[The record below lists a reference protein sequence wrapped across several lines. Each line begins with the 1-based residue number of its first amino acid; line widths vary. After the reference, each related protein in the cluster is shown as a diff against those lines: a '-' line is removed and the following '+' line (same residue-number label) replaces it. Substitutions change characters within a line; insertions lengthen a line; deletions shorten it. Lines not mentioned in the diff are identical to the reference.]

1 MKMKDLLLL
10 LLTIIFVILS
20 IFYIVSVCNY
30 DIKELFIDKYSA
42 IGKKCNLDNI
52 LGQFNNLRS
61 NAKYTSE
68 ILRDGNVIEDYHTDY
83 KCDNDNYGSLYLTK
97 YIDVKNRDLL
107 LAYSCIKIKP
117 SKLISD
123 ITDINPDNLHNNSYK
138 VMLTEPDKTYVE
150 YANIGELTNKI
161 GTKIKNIIR
170 ETSLL
175 NTSTNYLYFPIY
187 VFISQAP
194 YIKNANENIKVTDSN
209 RGANGTNYDSCSTN
223 YTIKNNDICSATFR
237 MKAEVAIIFL
247 GLTRAGG
254 FITDVNVVNRN
265 IIALR
270 DRLSHHSSKSK
281 QCFLKCATDNNKQA
295 CGCLNMP
302 GSYNINDKTYNSV
315 CLTNNQETSMT
326 MVYFV
331 NPYADTYSDEKYVNG
346 GDPTSKT
353 DSLLEFR
360 WYGTQK

>member
-1 MKMKDLLLL
+1 MKDLLLL

-20 IFYIVSVCNY
+20 IFYIVGVCNY

-42 IGKKCNLDNI
+42 NGKKCNLDNI
-52 LGQFNNLRS
+52 LGKFSNLRS

-83 KCDNDNYGSLYLTK
+83 KCDNDNYDSLYLTK

-123 ITDINPDNLHNNSYK
+123 ITDINPENLHNNSYK

-161 GTKIKNIIR
+161 DTKIKNIIR
-170 ETSLL
+170 KISSV

-223 YTIKNNDICSATFR
+223 YTIKNNDICSTTFR

-265 IIALR
+265 IMALR
-270 DRLSHHSSKSK
+270 GRLSLDSSKSK
-281 QCFLKCATDNNKQA
+281 QCFLKCATDNDKQA

-302 GSYNINDKTYNSV
+302 GSYIINDKTYNSV

>member
-1 MKMKDLLLL
+1 MKIKDLLLL

-30 DIKELFIDKYSA
+30 DIKELFIDKYSG
-42 IGKKCNLDNI
+42 IGKKCDLDNI
-52 LGQFNNLRS
+52 LGQFSNLRS

-83 KCDNDNYGSLYLTK
+83 KCDNNSYESLYLTK

-117 SKLISD
+117 SRLISD
-123 ITDINPDNLHNNSYK
+123 ITDLNPDNLHNNSYK
-138 VMLTEPDKTYVE
+138 VMLTEKNETYVE

-161 GTKIKNIIR
+161 DAKIKNIIR

-175 NTSTNYLYFPIY
+175 NTTTNSFYFPIY

-194 YIKNANENIKVTDSN
+194 YLKNATENIKVTDSN

-223 YTIKNNDICSATFR
+223 YTVRNNNICSSTFR

-247 GLTRAGG
+247 GLSRAGG
-254 FITDVNVVNRN
+254 FITDVGVVNRN

-270 DRLSHHSSKSK
+270 SLLSQNNSNSK
-281 QCFLKCATDNNKQA
+281 QCFLKCATNDDKHA

-302 GSYNINDKTYNSV
+302 GSYVINNNTYNSV

-331 NPYADTYSDEKYVNG
+331 NPYANTYSDEKYVNG
-346 GDPTSKT
+346 GEPTSKAN
-353 DSLLEFR
+353 SLLEFR
-360 WYGTQK
+360 WYGTN

>member
-1 MKMKDLLLL
+1 MKDLLLL

-20 IFYIVSVCNY
+20 IFYIVGVCNY

-42 IGKKCNLDNI
+42 NGKKCNLDNI
-52 LGQFNNLRS
+52 LGQFSNLRS

-83 KCDNDNYGSLYLTK
+83 KCDNDNYDSLYLTK

-123 ITDINPDNLHNNSYK
+123 ITDINPENLHNNSYK

-161 GTKIKNIIR
+161 DTKIKNIIR
-170 ETSLL
+170 KISSL

-223 YTIKNNDICSATFR
+223 YTIKNNDICSTTFR

-270 DRLSHHSSKSK
+270 GRLSHHSSKSK
-281 QCFLKCATDNNKQA
+281 QCFLKCATDNDKQA

-302 GSYNINDKTYNSV
+302 GSYIINDKTYNSV

>member
-20 IFYIVSVCNY
+20 IFYIVGVCNY

-42 IGKKCNLDNI
+42 NGKKCNLDNI
-52 LGQFNNLRS
+52 LGKFSNLRS

-83 KCDNDNYGSLYLTK
+83 KCDNDNYDSLYLTK

-123 ITDINPDNLHNNSYK
+123 ITDINPENLHNNSYK

-161 GTKIKNIIR
+161 DTKIKNIIR
-170 ETSLL
+170 KISSV

-223 YTIKNNDICSATFR
+223 YTIKNNDICSTTFR

-265 IIALR
+265 IMALR
-270 DRLSHHSSKSK
+270 GRLSLDSSKSK
-281 QCFLKCATDNNKQA
+281 QCFLKCATDNDKQA

-302 GSYNINDKTYNSV
+302 GSYIINDKTYNSV